1 MGVGSYLKEA
11 DQTPREELTWQRSA
25 AKFEG
30 LPGGRLQSAPFL
42 AEEFQSWYR
51 WGLNARVP
59 SAPELDGFLSFKKCY
74 LTLAVGLFTL
84 GPRGGEGGCVRT
96 PKGPQKCTQ

>member
-1 MGVGSYLKEA
+1 MKEA
-11 DQTPREELTWQRSA
+11 DQMPREELTWQRSA

-42 AEEFQSWYR
+42 AEEFQSRYR

-84 GPRGGEGGCVRT
+84 GPRGEKVGVFAHRKVRRSAHSSL
-96 PKGPQKCTQ
+96 